1 MFLGYFFSRV
11 KADSY
16 NLFALNPIKFLENSF
31 ECTHMAVQDSAF
43 KAYLEILV
51 RNFL

>member
-1 MFLGYFFSRV
+1 MFLGYFFSRL

-16 NLFALNPIKFLENSF
+16 NLFALNPIKFLEKFF
-31 ECTHMAVQDSAF
+31 ESTHMVVQDSALE
-43 KAYLEILV
+43 AYLEILV